1 MKREVKIDTYDRNGV
16 FGLVVECANQAP
28 ILMEAEG
35 DQSSYQYA
43 MERSTRALG
52 GRPVRWCVVR
62 LVPVIGNE
70 LLLLDMQRLQP
81 KEDEE

>member
-1 MKREVKIDTYDRNGV
+1 MKREVKIDTYDREGV
-16 FGLVVECANQAP
+16 FGLVVEGANQAP

-43 MERSTRALG
+43 MERATHAL

-62 LVPVIGNE
+62 LVPVSGNE

-81 KEDEE
+81 KEEEA